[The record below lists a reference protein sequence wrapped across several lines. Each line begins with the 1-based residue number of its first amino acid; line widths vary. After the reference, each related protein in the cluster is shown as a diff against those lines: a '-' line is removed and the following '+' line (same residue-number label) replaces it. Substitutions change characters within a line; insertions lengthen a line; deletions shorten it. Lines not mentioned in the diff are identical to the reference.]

1 MLHQSFIA
9 GLGLLILLANF
20 IWTSLIFLQSVNSI
34 EEKYPPVHL
43 WNPDLCEDVE
53 MKIDREGNWF
63 YQGSII
69 GRDKLKILFSR
80 ILKFEDGN
88 YYLVTPVEKVPVKVD
103 LAPYMIID
111 YEVDS
116 DHENIILK
124 TNLDLSIPL
133 NKEHK
138 LEVKKIGDEH
148 IPFVHVRNNIEGF
161 ISRSVYYSL
170 IEIALKQDNGSSDQ
184 LTLQS
189 FNCDFNLGQTI

>member
-1 MLHQSFIA
+1 MDFA
-9 GLGLLILLANF
+9 DLLN
-20 IWTSLIFLQSVNSI
+20 SVNSI

-43 WNPDLCEDVE
+43 WDPDLCEGVE
-53 MKIDREGNWF
+53 MNIDREGNWF

-80 ILKFEDGN
+80 ILKLEDGK

-103 LAPYMIID
+103 LAPYKIID

-116 DHENIILK
+116 DNKNIILK

-133 NKEHK
+133 DKDHK
-138 LEVKKIGDEH
+138 LELKKIGDEH
-148 IPFVHVRNNIEGF
+148 IPFVHVRNNLEGF

-170 IEIALKQDNGSSDQ
+170 IDIALKQDNNSKEL

-189 FNCDFNLGQTI
+189 FDCFFALGEMRD

>member
-1 MLHQSFIA
+1 MDFSDL
-9 GLGLLILLANF
+9 
-20 IWTSLIFLQSVNSI
+20 LQSVNSI

-43 WNPDLCEDVE
+43 WNPDLCEGVE

-80 ILKFEDGN
+80 ILKFENGN

-103 LAPYMIID
+103 LAPYMIVD

-116 DHENIILK
+116 EHQKIILK

-133 NKEHK
+133 DKDHK
-138 LEVKKIGDEH
+138 LELKTIGDER
-148 IPFVHVRNNIEGF
+148 IPFVHIRSNIEGF

-170 IEIALKQDNGSSDQ
+170 IEIALKQGHNSMNQ
-184 LTLQS
+184 LTLKS
-189 FNCDFNLGQTI
+189 FDYDFNLGQTI

>member
-1 MLHQSFIA
+1 MDFSD
-9 GLGLLILLANF
+9 LLK
-20 IWTSLIFLQSVNSI
+20 SVNSI

-43 WNPDLCEDVE
+43 WNPDLCEGVE

-63 YQGSII
+63 YQNSII

-80 ILKFEDGN
+80 ILKLEEGKYF
-88 YYLVTPVEKVPVKVD
+88 LVTPFEKVPVTVD
-103 LAPYMIID
+103 LAPYMIVD

-116 DHENIILK
+116 DHKNIILK

-133 NKEHK
+133 DNDHR
-138 LEVKKIGDEH
+138 LELKNIGDEH

-170 IEIALKQDNGSSDQ
+170 IEIALNQDNGSSDQ
-184 LTLQS
+184 LTLKS
-189 FNCDFNLGQTI
+189 FDCDFNLGQTI

>member
-1 MLHQSFIA
+1 MDFSDL
-9 GLGLLILLANF
+9 
-20 IWTSLIFLQSVNSI
+20 LQSVNSI

-43 WNPDLCEDVE
+43 WNPDLCEGVE

-80 ILKFEDGN
+80 ILKFEEDK
-88 YYLVTPVEKVPVKVD
+88 YFLVTPTEKVPVTVD
-103 LAPYMIID
+103 LAPYMIVD

-116 DHENIILK
+116 DHKNIILK

-133 NKEHK
+133 DKDHK
-138 LEVKKIGDEH
+138 LELKNIGDEQ

-161 ISRSVYYSL
+161 VSRSVYYSL
-170 IEIALKQDNGSSDQ
+170 IEIALNQDNGSSEQ
-184 LTLQS
+184 LTLKS
-189 FNCDFNLGQTI
+189 FDCNFNLGQTI

>member
-1 MLHQSFIA
+1 MDFSDL
-9 GLGLLILLANF
+9 
-20 IWTSLIFLQSVNSI
+20 LQSVNLI

-43 WNPDLCEDVE
+43 WNPDLCEGVE

-63 YQGSII
+63 YQNSII

-80 ILKFEDGN
+80 ILKLEEGKYF
-88 YYLVTPVEKVPVKVD
+88 LVTPVEKVPVTVD
-103 LAPYMIID
+103 LAPYMIVD

-116 DHENIILK
+116 DYKNIILK

-133 NKEHK
+133 DNEHR
-138 LEVKKIGDEH
+138 LELKNIGDEH

-184 LTLQS
+184 LTLRS
-189 FNCDFNLGQTI
+189 FDCDFNLGQTI

>member
-1 MLHQSFIA
+1 MDFSDL
-9 GLGLLILLANF
+9 
-20 IWTSLIFLQSVNSI
+20 LQSVNSI
-34 EEKYPPVHL
+34 EDKYPPVHL
-43 WNPDLCEDVE
+43 WNPDLCEGVE

-80 ILKFEDGN
+80 ILKLEEGKYF
-88 YYLVTPVEKVPVKVD
+88 LVTPVEKVPVTVE
-103 LAPYMIID
+103 LAPYMIVD

-116 DHENIILK
+116 DHKNIILK

-133 NKEHK
+133 DNDHR
-138 LEVKKIGDEH
+138 LELKSIGDEH

-170 IEIALKQDNGSSDQ
+170 IEIALKQDNASSDQ
-184 LTLQS
+184 LTLKS
-189 FNCDFNLGQTI
+189 FASEFSLGEVI

>member
-1 MLHQSFIA
+1 MDFSDL
-9 GLGLLILLANF
+9 
-20 IWTSLIFLQSVNSI
+20 LQSVNSI

-43 WNPDLCEDVE
+43 WNPDLCEGVE

-80 ILKFEDGN
+80 ILKLEEGKYF
-88 YYLVTPVEKVPVKVD
+88 LVTPVEKVPVTVD

-116 DHENIILK
+116 DHKNIILK

-133 NKEHK
+133 DNDHR
-138 LEVKKIGDEH
+138 LELKNIGDEH

-184 LTLQS
+184 LTLRS
-189 FNCDFNLGQTI
+189 FDCDFNLGQTI

>member
-1 MLHQSFIA
+1 MDFSDL
-9 GLGLLILLANF
+9 
-20 IWTSLIFLQSVNSI
+20 LQSVNSI

-43 WNPDLCEDVE
+43 WNPDLCEGVE

-63 YQGSII
+63 YQNSII

-80 ILKFEDGN
+80 ILKLEEGKYF
-88 YYLVTPVEKVPVKVD
+88 LVTPVEKVPVTVD
-103 LAPYMIID
+103 LAPYMIVD

-116 DHENIILK
+116 DHKNIILK

-133 NKEHK
+133 DNDHR
-138 LEVKKIGDEH
+138 LELKNIGDEQ

-184 LTLQS
+184 LTLRS
-189 FNCDFNLGQTI
+189 FDCDFNLGQTI

>member
-1 MLHQSFIA
+1 MDFSDL
-9 GLGLLILLANF
+9 
-20 IWTSLIFLQSVNSI
+20 LQSVNSI

-43 WNPDLCEDVE
+43 WNPDLCEGVE

-80 ILKFEDGN
+80 ILKLEEGKYF
-88 YYLVTPVEKVPVKVD
+88 LVTPVEKVPVTVD
-103 LAPYMIID
+103 LAPYMIVD

-116 DHENIILK
+116 DHKNIILK

-133 NKEHK
+133 DKDHQ
-138 LEVKKIGDEH
+138 LELKNIGDEH

-170 IEIALKQDNGSSDQ
+170 IEIALNQDNGSSDQ
-184 LTLQS
+184 LTLVS
-189 FNCDFNLGQTI
+189 FDCDFNLGQTI

>member
-1 MLHQSFIA
+1 MDFSDL
-9 GLGLLILLANF
+9 
-20 IWTSLIFLQSVNSI
+20 LQSVNSI

-43 WNPDLCEDVE
+43 WNPDLCEGVE

-63 YQGSII
+63 YQNSII

-88 YYLVTPVEKVPVKVD
+88 YYLVTPVEKVPVNVD
-103 LAPYMIID
+103 LAPYMIVD
-111 YEVDS
+111 YEVDP
-116 DHENIILK
+116 DHQNIILK

-133 NKEHK
+133 DKEHK
-138 LEVKKIGDEH
+138 LELKKIGDEH

-184 LTLQS
+184 LTLKS
-189 FNCDFNLGQTI
+189 FAFEFSLGELI

>member
-1 MLHQSFIA
+1 MDFSDL
-9 GLGLLILLANF
+9 
-20 IWTSLIFLQSVNSI
+20 LQSVNSI

-43 WNPDLCEDVE
+43 WNPDLCEGVE

-63 YQGSII
+63 YQNSII

-80 ILKFEDGN
+80 ILKLEEGKYF
-88 YYLVTPVEKVPVKVD
+88 LVTPVEKVPVTVD

-116 DHENIILK
+116 DYKNIILK

-133 NKEHK
+133 DNDHR
-138 LEVKKIGDEH
+138 LELKNIGDEH

-170 IEIALKQDNGSSDQ
+170 IEIALNQDNGSSDQ
-184 LTLQS
+184 LTLRS
-189 FNCDFNLGQTI
+189 FDCDFNLGQTI

>member
-1 MLHQSFIA
+1 MDFSDL
-9 GLGLLILLANF
+9 
-20 IWTSLIFLQSVNSI
+20 LQSVNSI

-43 WNPDLCEDVE
+43 WNPDLCEGVE

-63 YQGSII
+63 YQNSII

-80 ILKFEDGN
+80 ILKLEEGKYF
-88 YYLVTPVEKVPVKVD
+88 LVTPVEKVPVTVD
-103 LAPYMIID
+103 LAPYMIVD

-116 DHENIILK
+116 DYKNIILK

-133 NKEHK
+133 DNEHR
-138 LEVKKIGDEH
+138 LELKNIGDEH

-184 LTLQS
+184 LTLKS
-189 FNCDFNLGQTI
+189 FDCDFNLGQTI

>member
-1 MLHQSFIA
+1 MDFSDL
-9 GLGLLILLANF
+9 
-20 IWTSLIFLQSVNSI
+20 LQSVNSI

-43 WNPDLCEDVE
+43 WNPDLCEGVE

-88 YYLVTPVEKVPVKVD
+88 YYLVTPVEKVLVKVD

-133 NKEHK
+133 NQEHK

-170 IEIALKQDNGSSDQ
+170 IEIALKQDNASSDQ
-184 LTLQS
+184 LTLKS
-189 FNCDFNLGQTI
+189 FASEFSLGEVT

>member
-1 MLHQSFIA
+1 MDFA
-9 GLGLLILLANF
+9 ELLN
-20 IWTSLIFLQSVNSI
+20 SVNSI

-43 WNPDLCEDVE
+43 WNPDLCEGVE
-53 MKIDREGNWF
+53 MRIDREGNWF

-69 GRDKLKILFSR
+69 GRDKLKILFSK
-80 ILKFEDGN
+80 ILKFENGK
-88 YYLVTPVEKVPVKVD
+88 YYLVTPVEKVPVTVD
-103 LAPYMIID
+103 LAPYIIVD
-111 YEVDS
+111 YEVDL
-116 DHENIILK
+116 DHKNIILK

-133 NKEHK
+133 DKDHQ
-138 LEVKKIGDEH
+138 LELKKIGDEH

-184 LTLQS
+184 LTLKS

>member
-1 MLHQSFIA
+1 MDFTK
-9 GLGLLILLANF
+9 LLN
-20 IWTSLIFLQSVNSI
+20 SVNSI

-43 WNPDLCEDVE
+43 WNPDLCEGVE
-53 MKIDREGNWF
+53 MNIDREGNWF

-111 YEVDS
+111 YEID
-116 DHENIILK
+116 ELKQNILLK
-124 TNLDLSIPL
+124 TNLDLSFPL
-133 NKEHK
+133 DKDHM
-138 LEVKKIGDEH
+138 LQLKKVGDEY
-148 IPFVHVRNNIEGF
+148 IPFVQVRNNIEGF

-170 IEIALKQDNGSSDQ
+170 IEIALNQGNGSTDQ
-184 LTLQS
+184 LTLKS
-189 FNCDFNLGQTI
+189 FDCSFSLGDQHE

>member
-1 MLHQSFIA
+1 MDFSEL
-9 GLGLLILLANF
+9 
-20 IWTSLIFLQSVNSI
+20 LQSVNSI

-43 WNPDLCEDVE
+43 WNPDLCEGVE

-63 YQGSII
+63 YQDSII

-80 ILKFEDGN
+80 ILKLEEGKYF
-88 YYLVTPVEKVPVKVD
+88 LVTPVEKVPVSVD
-103 LAPYMIID
+103 LAPYMIVD

-116 DHENIILK
+116 DYKNIILK

-133 NKEHK
+133 DNDHR
-138 LEVKKIGDEH
+138 LELKNIGDEQ

-170 IEIALKQDNGSSDQ
+170 IEIALNQDNGSSNH
-184 LTLQS
+184 LILKS
-189 FNCDFNLGQTI
+189 FDCEFNLGQTI

>member
-1 MLHQSFIA
+1 MDFA
-9 GLGLLILLANF
+9 DLLK
-20 IWTSLIFLQSVNSI
+20 SVNSI

-43 WNPDLCEDVE
+43 WDPDLCEGVE

-80 ILKFEDGN
+80 ILKFEDNN
-88 YYLVTPVEKVPVKVD
+88 YYLVTPVEKVLVNVD
-103 LAPYMIID
+103 LAPYMIVD
-111 YEVDS
+111 YEIDS
-116 DHENIILK
+116 EQKNIILK

-133 NKEHK
+133 DNEHK
-138 LEVKKIGDEH
+138 LELRKIGDEN

-170 IEIALKQDNGSSDQ
+170 IEIALNQDNDSSDQ
-184 LTLQS
+184 LTLKS
-189 FNCDFNLGQTI
+189 FDYDFNLGQTI

>member
-1 MLHQSFIA
+1 MDFSDL
-9 GLGLLILLANF
+9 
-20 IWTSLIFLQSVNSI
+20 LQSVNSI

-43 WNPDLCEDVE
+43 WNPDLCEGVE

-88 YYLVTPVEKVPVKVD
+88 YYLVTPVEKVLVKVD

-170 IEIALKQDNGSSDQ
+170 IEIALKQDNASSDQ
-184 LTLQS
+184 LTLKS
-189 FNCDFNLGQTI
+189 FAAEFSLGEVT

>member
-1 MLHQSFIA
+1 MDFSDL
-9 GLGLLILLANF
+9 
-20 IWTSLIFLQSVNSI
+20 LQSVNSI

-43 WNPDLCEDVE
+43 WNPDLCEGVE

-88 YYLVTPVEKVPVKVD
+88 YYLVTPIEKVLVKVD

-133 NKEHK
+133 NQEHK

-161 ISRSVYYSL
+161 ISRSVYYAL
-170 IEIALKQDNGSSDQ
+170 IEIALKQDNASSDQ
-184 LTLQS
+184 LTLKS
-189 FNCDFNLGQTI
+189 FASEFSLGEVS

>member
-1 MLHQSFIA
+1 MDFSDL
-9 GLGLLILLANF
+9 
-20 IWTSLIFLQSVNSI
+20 LQSVNSI

-43 WNPDLCEDVE
+43 WNPDLCEGVE

-63 YQGSII
+63 YQNSII

-80 ILKFEDGN
+80 ILKLEEGKYF
-88 YYLVTPVEKVPVKVD
+88 LVTPVEKVPVTVD
-103 LAPYMIID
+103 LAPYMIVD

-116 DHENIILK
+116 DYKNIILK

-133 NKEHK
+133 DNEHR
-138 LEVKKIGDEH
+138 LELKNIGDEH

-184 LTLQS
+184 LTLRS
-189 FNCDFNLGQTI
+189 YDCDFNLGQTI

>member
-1 MLHQSFIA
+1 MDFSDL
-9 GLGLLILLANF
+9 
-20 IWTSLIFLQSVNSI
+20 LQSVNSI

-43 WNPDLCEDVE
+43 WNPDLCEGVE

-63 YQGSII
+63 YQNSII

-80 ILKFEDGN
+80 ILKLEEGKYF
-88 YYLVTPVEKVPVKVD
+88 LVTPVEKVPVTVD
-103 LAPYMIID
+103 LAPYMIVD

-116 DHENIILK
+116 DHKNIILK

-133 NKEHK
+133 DNDHR
-138 LEVKKIGDEH
+138 LELKNIGDEH

-170 IEIALKQDNGSSDQ
+170 IEIALNQDNGSSDQ
-184 LTLQS
+184 LTLRS
-189 FNCDFNLGQTI
+189 FDCDFNLGQTI

>member
-1 MLHQSFIA
+1 MDFSDL
-9 GLGLLILLANF
+9 
-20 IWTSLIFLQSVNSI
+20 LQSVNSI

-43 WNPDLCEDVE
+43 WNPDLCEGVE

-88 YYLVTPVEKVPVKVD
+88 YYLVTPVEKVLVKVD

-184 LTLQS
+184 LTLKS
-189 FNCDFNLGQTI
+189 FASEFSLGELI

>member
-1 MLHQSFIA
+1 MDFSDL
-9 GLGLLILLANF
+9 
-20 IWTSLIFLQSVNSI
+20 LQSVNSI

-43 WNPDLCEDVE
+43 WNPDLCVGVE

-88 YYLVTPVEKVPVKVD
+88 YYLVTPVEKVLVKVD

-170 IEIALKQDNGSSDQ
+170 IEIALKQDNASSDQ
-184 LTLQS
+184 LTLKS
-189 FNCDFNLGQTI
+189 FASEFSLGEVI

>member
-1 MLHQSFIA
+1 MDFSDL
-9 GLGLLILLANF
+9 
-20 IWTSLIFLQSVNSI
+20 LQSVNSI

-43 WNPDLCEDVE
+43 WNPDLCQGVE

-88 YYLVTPVEKVPVKVD
+88 YYLVTPVEKVLVKVD

-111 YEVDS
+111 YDVDS

-161 ISRSVYYSL
+161 ISRSVYYAL
-170 IEIALKQDNGSSDQ
+170 IEIALKQDNASSDQ
-184 LTLQS
+184 LTLKS
-189 FNCDFNLGQTI
+189 FASEFSLGEVT

>member
-1 MLHQSFIA
+1 MDFSDL
-9 GLGLLILLANF
+9 
-20 IWTSLIFLQSVNSI
+20 LQSVNSI

-43 WNPDLCEDVE
+43 WNPDLCEGVE

-63 YQGSII
+63 YQDSII

-80 ILKFEDGN
+80 ILKLEEGKYF
-88 YYLVTPVEKVPVKVD
+88 LVTPVEKVPVTVD
-103 LAPYMIID
+103 LAPYMIVD

-116 DHENIILK
+116 DHKNIILK

-133 NKEHK
+133 DKDHR
-138 LEVKKIGDEH
+138 LELKNIGDEH

-170 IEIALKQDNGSSDQ
+170 IEIALNQDNGSSDQ
-184 LTLQS
+184 LTLKS
-189 FNCDFNLGQTI
+189 FDCDFNLGQII

>member
-1 MLHQSFIA
+1 MDFSDL
-9 GLGLLILLANF
+9 
-20 IWTSLIFLQSVNSI
+20 LQSVNSI

-43 WNPDLCEDVE
+43 WNPDLCEGVE

-63 YQGSII
+63 YQNSII

-80 ILKFEDGN
+80 ILKLEEGKYF
-88 YYLVTPVEKVPVKVD
+88 LVTPVEKVPVTVD
-103 LAPYMIID
+103 LAPYMIVD

-116 DHENIILK
+116 DYKNIILK

-133 NKEHK
+133 DNEHR
-138 LEVKKIGDEH
+138 LELKNIGNEH

-184 LTLQS
+184 LTLRS
-189 FNCDFNLGQTI
+189 FDCDFNLGQTI